1 MSNFFNLDNPF
12 FQTMSKVFD
21 LILVSVLWVFCCF
34 PVITIGPATAAL
46 YYVVAKVVRRER
58 GYVYKEFFR
67 AFKENFITGTVYT
80 IVLVVMAFL
89 FYMNFSFVHMNH
101 TKTNAFLFY
110 MYWMMLFVIGCIT
123 VYVFPLLSRFH
134 VKPLQLVKMSLFMAL
149 KHLPRTLIMLVF
161 VLITGFTMFIMPPL
175 SMILPGVCALLC
187 SFQLEKVMKLY
198 LPKPEEGIPKEE
210 LEWYYTFQ

>member
-89 FYMNFSFVHMNH
+89 FYM
-101 TKTNAFLFY
+101 
-110 MYWMMLFVIGCIT
+110 YWMMLFVIGCIT

-175 SMILPGVCALLC
+175 TMILPGVCALLC

-210 LEWYYTFQ
+210 LEWYYTF